1 MPVHY
6 RRRRAA
12 RGLGVA
18 LAAGLL
24 ALGTLVPAAAA
35 TAPARIILVSS
46 DCPNTVQQ
54 GQVSGCVT
62 ELQTLLNAHGASLT
76 VDGDFGLATTTA
88 VKAYQT
94 SQGLTSDGLVGPAT
108 KSALYYEDPAVP
120 IDLRSLRC
128 PVQLEAGE
136 NDGCV
141 TELQNKL
148 NSDGAGLTV
157 DHDLGSATVAAVS
170 TYQSSH
176 GLAATGLVDPPTK
189 AKLYGDAAPQ
199 QPADLG
205 SGRYAAVVSYAQ
217 QATGQN
223 IQYVW
228 GGGHEDGAFSFGPSI
243 GICDDYS
250 GSIQPCPADKEVGLD
265 CSGFTRWL
273 YWRAGAGDIGQ
284 TTRDQVVNPKLAQVS
299 AAGAIPG
306 DLVYFG
312 GSASTVHHVG
322 VYIGNG
328 LMLNAS
334 HTGTYVRQ
342 DTVASHSDLL
352 GYYHVTGVTS
362 AALADTPAGAAPHHA
377 G

>member
-1 MPVHY
+1 MHY
-6 RRRRAA
+6 RRRHAA

-46 DCPNTVQQ
+46 DCPNTIQQ
-54 GQVSGCVT
+54 GQASGCVT
-62 ELQTLLNAHGASLT
+62 ELQTLLNAKGASLT
-76 VDGDFGLATTTA
+76 VDGDFGSATTTA

-94 SQGLTSDGLVGPAT
+94 SQGLTSDGLVGPAS
-108 KSALYYEDPAVP
+108 KSALYYEDPSVP

-128 PVQLEAGE
+128 PVQLETDE

-148 NSDGAGLTV
+148 NTNGAGLTV
-157 DHDLGSATVAAVS
+157 DHDLGAATVTAVRN
-170 TYQSSH
+170 YQTSH
-176 GLAATGLVDPPTK
+176 GLTATGLVDPPTK
-189 AKLYGDAAPQ
+189 AELYGDAAPQ

-205 SGRYAAVVSYAQ
+205 SGRYAAVVNYAQ

-250 GSIQPCPADKEVGLD
+250 GSIQPCPADREVGLD

-328 LMLNAS
+328 LMINAS

-362 AALADTPAGAAPHHA
+362 AALADSPAGPAPHEA